1 MFIFDI
7 INKKERKS
15 SKNFSYDDYKGNY
28 DDWMSMMIMR
38 MMTMRIMMGRRMLMV
53 VIVMRMSSM
62 MTMRLML
69 IVMAVI

>member
-1 MFIFDI
+1 MFFFDTM
-7 INKKERKS
+7 NKKERK

-38 MMTMRIMMGRRMLMV
+38 MMTMRMMMGRRMLMV
-53 VIVMRMSSM
+53 VMRMSSM